1 MVKREELIKCIS
13 ESDIQVLNIDDI
25 IFDKSLETLIILLA
39 EEDH

>member
-1 MVKREELIKCIS
+1 MVKREELVKLIS